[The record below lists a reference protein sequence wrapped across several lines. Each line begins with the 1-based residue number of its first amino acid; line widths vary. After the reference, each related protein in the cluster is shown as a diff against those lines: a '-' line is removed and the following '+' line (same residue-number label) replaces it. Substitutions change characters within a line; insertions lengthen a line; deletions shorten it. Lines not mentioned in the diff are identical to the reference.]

1 MEKVNVNKH
10 TNVKEGNLKKKGKK
24 KKVISKE
31 QRKELLLAIEK
42 TQLELESVRISFQFV
57 NEPNLIESL
66 IYKER
71 EILARYNYLI
81 KEMKTKKVKASKMD
95 IYKKSCKV
103 C

>member
-1 MEKVNVNKH
+1 MEKIKINEDIN
-10 TNVKEGNLKKKGKK
+10 NEVKEIKVKSKK

-31 QRKELLLAIEK
+31 SRQELLLAMEE

-57 NEPNLIESL
+57 NEPNLIEAL

-81 KEMKTKKVKASKMD
+81 KEMKRKKVKVNKMEV
-95 IYKKSCKV
+95 YKKVCKV

>member
-1 MEKVNVNKH
+1 MEKVNIDKH
-10 TNVKEGNLKKKGKK
+10 TNVKERNLKNKGKK

-81 KEMKTKKVKASKMD
+81 KEMKRKKVKASKMD
-95 IYKKSCKV
+95 IYKKSCEV